1 MSSWTVEVTTDDDNL
16 IEELSDRVRHESYA
30 VDPQAVATAVL
41 RDVADS
47 WTAFTEGRARGRAL
61 PDARGRH
68 RAT

>member
-1 MSSWTVEVTTDDDNL
+1 MSSWTVEATTDDDNL
-16 IEELSDRVRHESYA
+16 IGELSDRVRHEAYA

-47 WTAFTEGRARGRAL
+47 WTAFTEGRAHGRAAA
-61 PDARGRH
+61 DSRDRH